1 MKKPHHSWF
10 LQGKEFLKDFSSGK
24 GGNVVTFLMEH
35 EHFSYPEAL
44 RWLAYK
50 YNIEIVEEKETEDQL
65 KVKHQKKDLYLAHQ
79 FANEFFKNSL
89 RETDEGK
96 SIGLSYLKKEVII

>member
-1 MKKPHHSWF
+1 
-10 LQGKEFLKDFSSGK
+10 
-24 GGNVVTFLMEH
+24 MEH
-35 EHFSYPEAL
+35 DHLSYPEAL
-44 RWLAYK
+44 RWLANK
-50 YNIEIVEEKETEDQL
+50 YNIEIIEEQKTEDQL
-65 KVKHQKKDLYLAHQ
+65 KVKHQREALYLAHQ